1 MSYDILVFE
10 PDFVSDADF
19 PAWWEGDEPLE
30 TGFEPEVMTPSL
42 RSLYRELRRYFPA
55 LNGPD
60 AVDDATCEARPGIDE
75 YIVDYGFAPQYMYIS
90 VSWPRAG
97 DFVSRLL
104 LTAPRH
110 GIAIARVS
118 DDGEIL
124 RP

>member
-10 PDFVSDADF
+10 PDFISDADF

-30 TGFEPEVMTPSL
+30 TGFEPAVMTPSL

-60 AVDDATCEARPGIDE
+60 AVDDATRGARPGIDE
-75 YIVDYGFAPQYMYIS
+75 YIVDYVFAPRYMCIS
-90 VSWPRAG
+90 AGWPRAR
-97 DFVSRLL
+97 DLVSRLYE
-104 LTAPRH
+104 TTPRH

-118 DDGEIL
+118 DDGEIV

>member
-1 MSYDILVFE
+1 
-10 PDFVSDADF
+10 
-19 PAWWEGDEPLE
+19 
-30 TGFEPEVMTPSL
+30 
-42 RSLYRELRRYFPA
+42 
-55 LNGPD
+55 
-60 AVDDATCEARPGIDE
+60 
-75 YIVDYGFAPQYMYIS
+75 MYIS